1 MNLSALGP
9 LRSSPVI
16 SRLFH
21 LPFLVE
27 KFLLAQ
33 DDGPARLWM
42 SSYGDL
48 LPHRRAQKRWCANEL
63 PSYPCCQFTDSP
75 SSSPLPLNHK
85 CNCFPAALQRARS
98 ICNPGIP
105 PEGTVLALCFKLSCL
120 FPREEGKKYQPGY
133 QCSQT
138 EPLKQG
144 QHPYCH
150 RTTRAVL
157 PALSRPSHAC
167 CHCVTTAAILLGS
180 MTGAWV
186 CSPTSFSIYRLL
198 QYLAPSKQYDI

>member
-1 MNLSALGP
+1 MTVLPDSECHHMEICSHTEGRRKDDVLMSYLLIPAV
-9 LRSSPVI
+9 SSLTLPPP
-16 SRLFH
+16 
-21 LPFLVE
+21 LPFLWTTNAIAFQQHCKE
-27 KFLLAQ
+27 P
-33 DDGPARLWM
+33 GPSATLE
-42 SSYGDL
+42 S
-48 LPHRRAQKRWCANEL
+48 
-63 PSYPCCQFTDSP
+63 
-75 SSSPLPLNHK
+75 
-85 CNCFPAALQRARS
+85 LQRAQS
-98 ICNPGIP
+98 WHC
-105 PEGTVLALCFKLSCL
+105 ASSYL
-120 FPREEGKKYQPGY
+120 FPREEGKKYQPGH

-138 EPLKQG
+138 EPLRQG
-144 QHPYCH
+144 QHPSCH